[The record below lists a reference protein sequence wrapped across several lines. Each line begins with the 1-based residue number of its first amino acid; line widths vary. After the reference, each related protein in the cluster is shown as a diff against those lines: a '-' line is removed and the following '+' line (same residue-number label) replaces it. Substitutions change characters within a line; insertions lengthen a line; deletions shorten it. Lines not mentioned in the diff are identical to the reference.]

1 MTVSTDIVSTRT
13 SVPESKKSY
22 AKIAHVLDIP
32 HLISMQLTS
41 FNWFKDEGLRELFS
55 RESDLEVVGEA
66 KDPDEAMQL
75 CKQLQPAAAVVDL
88 SLGRDTGFSLIA
100 AMRAAF
106 PNMAIL
112 VLSMHDERVFAQRA
126 LQSGANGYV
135 GKHEDSQIII
145 TAVRRVLSGK
155 THVSEAVNDMLLAS
169 LAGPATTKTR
179 PPGLARLSD
188 RELEI
193 LQLLVDGR
201 SNAQLARMLWVT
213 EQTVKFHL
221 SNIYRKLGV
230 SSRAEASRMAQ
241 RRDD

>member
-1 MTVSTDIVSTRT
+1 MDDHAVVR
-13 SVPESKKSY
+13 
-22 AKIAHVLDIP
+22 
-32 HLISMQLTS
+32 
-41 FNWFKDEGLRELFS
+41 EGLRELFS
-55 RESDLEVVGEA
+55 REPDLEVVGEA

-75 CKQLQPAAAVVDL
+75 CKQLHPAAAVVDL

-193 LQLLVDGR
+193 LQLIGQGVRTSAIAD
-201 SNAQLARMLWVT
+201 QLDISVKTVETHRARIR
-213 EQTVKFHL
+213 E
-221 SNIYRKLGV
+221 KLG
-230 SSRAEASRMAQ
+230 AESTNELMVLAVNWL
-241 RRDD
+241 RDGFLEARS